1 MIELGRFVTRKE
13 AFNPTEVFKF
23 IMSMFNLT
31 AQQQKSDL
39 SFQIVDKLVNLN
51 NREELKTSELDLM
64 DQQEHNLDNKV
75 CVKLSHLKAAI

>member
-51 NREELKTSELDLM
+51 NREELKTSELQLI
-64 DQQEHNLDNKV
+64 ESP
-75 CVKLSHLKAAI
+75 KLP